1 MVPIMVSI
9 YVFLV
14 GWVQVLMEMHVS
26 GSLFTG
32 FDGDAVIIT
41 LRIDKVIDLVFHI
54 YIIMSIVML
63 IFRVW

>member
-1 MVPIMVSI
+1 
-9 YVFLV
+9 
-14 GWVQVLMEMHVS
+14 MEMHVS

-63 IFRVW
+63 IFRVL